1 MEKLVLVTEEN
12 GLTEKKAKEIASIYI
27 PMVQKLE
34 EIEDDFNEII
44 LQEPSQ
50 DSIPKAK
57 RLRLDIVKIRTD
69 ANKVRKTAKDEYLR
83 AGNAIQGAYNTLV
96 YAVKSKEDKLFEFE
110 QHFIEQERSE
120 QARNQELRTAEML
133 KYGADVENL
142 QHVNLGA
149 MPEDV
154 WNNYVAGQ
162 KVVYQAQIV
171 AEAEAEKQRI
181 EREKKVEEEKAAV
194 IKEQKRI
201 KAENEKLMLEAEA
214 KELENQAK
222 LAEEKRKREVE
233 AHEAVELAKKI
244 QAKHDAEQ
252 KAIEEKA
259 EAERVLRQKELDLLK
274 AEQARQEK
282 IRAEK
287 EAAKQAELDLIQKEL
302 DIERE
307 RVHQEQAKRAAEAT
321 RIQQEEKK
329 AEQDKLNQGDKANT
343 EDLINDLLALTTK
356 YTFKSEKS
364 KAMLHGVNI
373 LIRKTVNHI
382 NSL

>member
-12 GLTEKKAKEIASIYI
+12 GLTEKKAKEIASIYV
-27 PMVQKLE
+27 PMVKKLE
-34 EIEDDFNEII
+34 GIEDDFNEII

-57 RLRLDIVKIRTD
+57 RLRLDIVKIRTEAD
-69 ANKVRKTAKDEYLR
+69 KVRKTAKDEYLR

-110 QHFIEQERSE
+110 QHFIEQERAE
-120 QARNQELRTAEML
+120 QARNQEERTTEML

-162 KVVYQAQIV
+162 KVVYNAQIV
-171 AEAEAEKQRI
+171 AEEEAEKQRI
-181 EREKKVEEEKAAV
+181 EREKKEEEERKAT
-194 IKEQKRI
+194 IKEQERI
-201 KAENEKLMLEAEA
+201 KAENERLRLEAVAAER
-214 KELENQAK
+214 ENQER
-222 LAEEKRKREVE
+222 LAEEKRKREIE
-233 AHEAVELAKKI
+233 AEKAEKLAKEV
-244 QAKHDAEQ
+244 QEKHDAEQ

-259 EAERVLRQKELDLLK
+259 EAERVARQKELDLLK

-307 RVHQEQAKRAAEAT
+307 RVHQEKVKRAAEAT

-329 AEQDKLNQGDKANT
+329 AEQDKLKQGDKANT

-364 KAMLHGVNI
+364 KAMLLGVNI
-373 LIRKTVNHI
+373 LIGKIVNHI

>member
-12 GLTEKKAKEIASIYI
+12 GLTEKKAKEIASIYV

-69 ANKVRKTAKDEYLR
+69 ADKVRKTAKDEYLR

-110 QHFIEQERSE
+110 QHFIEQERAK
-120 QARNQELRTAEML
+120 QARNQEERTTEML

-162 KVVYQAQIV
+162 KVVYNAQIV

-233 AHEAVELAKKI
+233 AHEAAELAKKI

-252 KAIEEKA
+252 KVIEEKA
-259 EAERVLRQKELDLLK
+259 EAERVARQNELDLLK
-274 AEQARQEK
+274 AEQVKQEK

-287 EAAKQAELDLIQKEL
+287 EAAKQAEIDLIQKEL
-302 DIERE
+302 NIERE
-307 RVHQEQAKRAAEAT
+307 RVHQEKVKIAAEAT

-329 AEQDKLNQGDKANT
+329 AEQDKLKQGDKANT

-364 KAMLHGVNI
+364 KAMLLGVNI
-373 LIRKTVNHI
+373 LIGKIVNHI